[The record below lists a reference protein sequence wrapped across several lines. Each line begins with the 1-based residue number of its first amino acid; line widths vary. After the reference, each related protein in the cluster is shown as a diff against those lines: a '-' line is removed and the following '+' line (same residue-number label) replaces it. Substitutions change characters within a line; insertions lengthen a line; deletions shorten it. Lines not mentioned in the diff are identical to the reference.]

1 MNNINL
7 PTGPHN
13 GGNRAF
19 PQIWKAVTIVVDKYI
34 G

>member
-1 MNNINL
+1 MNNKRKIKKNYIEMNNINL

-19 PQIWKAVTIVVDKYI
+19 PQI
-34 G
+34 